1 MTEEQKLQELDQLFL
16 RGVAD
21 FVDPDGS
28 FRKKLEGKIKGQYDK
43 DVVIKFGVDPNRP
56 DIHLGHAVVLHKLRK
71 FQDLGCKVVFLIGGF
86 TAQIGDPT
94 GKSKVRP
101 LVEQKEVQKNMKT
114 YLDQVGKILR
124 EDASVF
130 AWTDN
135 LEWFI
140 NITDLAFP
148 VNSTVNI
155 GFLKNIPANTFLGK
169 AAMFEKG
176 TKQKQFTNEIQSVTL
191 RTFLS
196 VLGKI
201 THSQLISRD
210 MFQKRL
216 KDGEELYMH
225 EMMYPVL
232 QGIDSYVL
240 AKLFGSC
247 DLEVGGSDQ
256 HFNMLMGRD
265 VMKMNKQDPQA
276 VLSFDLLEGTDG
288 AEKMSKSLDNYIGIT
303 DEPSDMYGKVMSVP
317 DALLVRYF
325 ELCTFIPREDI
336 ESIKMSLEDG
346 SGNPRDIKM
355 SLAKQITEIYHG
367 RALAEKAEQDF
378 VQTFQEGGLP
388 ENITEIETETKP
400 LVDVFVEN
408 NLLSSK
414 TEFRRRADNG
424 ALKNAE
430 TGERIDKDAEAEN
443 MIIKYGKKDFVKI
456 TVK

>member
-1 MTEEQKLQELDQLFL
+1 MTEEQKLQELDQLFS

-28 FRKKLEGKIKGQYDK
+28 FQKKLEAKIKSEYNK
-43 DVVIKFGVDPNRP
+43 DIVIKFGVDPTRP

-114 YLDQVGKILR
+114 YLEQVGKILR
-124 EDASVF
+124 EDSSVF

-148 VNSTVNI
+148 AGSSVNI
-155 GFLKNIPANTFLGK
+155 SFLKNIPANSFLGK

-201 THSQLISRD
+201 THAQLVSRD

-265 VMKMNKQDPQA
+265 IMKINNLEQQA

-288 AEKMSKSLDNYIGIT
+288 IEKMSKSLNNYIGII

-317 DALLVRYF
+317 DTLLVRYF
-325 ELCTFIPREDI
+325 ELCTFLPGEEI
-336 ESIKMSLEDG
+336 ESLEKSLEDG

-355 SLAKQITEIYHG
+355 SLAKQVTEIYHG
-367 RALAEKAEQDF
+367 QNLAEKAEQDF
-378 VQTFQEGGLP
+378 IQTFQEGGLP
-388 ENITEIETETKP
+388 ENIQEIETEAKP
-400 LVDVFVEN
+400 LIDFFVEN
-408 NLLSSK
+408 NLLPSK
-414 TEFRRRADNG
+414 TEFRRRAENG

-430 TGERIDKDAEAEN
+430 TGKKIDKDAEVKD
-443 MIIKYGKKDFVKI
+443 MVIKYGKKDFVKI
-456 TVK
+456 IIK